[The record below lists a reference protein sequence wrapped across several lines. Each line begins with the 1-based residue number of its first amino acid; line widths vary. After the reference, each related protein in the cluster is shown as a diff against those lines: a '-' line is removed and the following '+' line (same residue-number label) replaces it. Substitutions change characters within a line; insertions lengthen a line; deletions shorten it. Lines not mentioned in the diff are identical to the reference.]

1 VGASAT
7 ILFGS
12 SDDVE
17 QRVERGLLTFFY
29 DKFRSDSLYDR
40 TTRTGTSSYSG
51 VIPALG
57 GVLRQEAFTLGV
69 SVRLPMTLTREWDR
83 TVVRDTAGT
92 VTTTTEAGTDKL
104 ELPVAVSLGGV
115 LHPSPD
121 VDVALDYR
129 IGNNGNVT
137 YTPSGGSSLQPW
149 LSSQELRAG
158 VEFRATTWLA
168 LRGGFRQVSAP
179 FAGAGAPLLDEPES
193 GQAYSAG
200 VGLGLADL
208 RFDLAYEYAS
218 LKYEDA
224 WQSNVNYNTR
234 QTNTIWFETA
244 YRF

>member
-1 VGASAT
+1 
-7 ILFGS
+7 
-12 SDDVE
+12 
-17 QRVERGLLTFFY
+17 
-29 DKFRSDSLYDR
+29 
-40 TTRTGTSSYSG
+40 
-51 VIPALG
+51 VIPVLG
-57 GVLRQEAFTLGV
+57 GVLRQEAFTVGV
-69 SVRLPMTLTREWDR
+69 SVRLPMTITREWDR

-92 VTTTTEAGTDKL
+92 VTTTIEAGSDKL
-104 ELPVAVSLGGV
+104 AFPVAVSLGGV

-137 YTPSGGSSLQPW
+137 YTPSGGSSMQPW

-168 LRGGFRQVSAP
+168 LRGGFRQVSAS
-179 FAGAGAPLLDEPES
+179 FAGAGAPLMDEPES
-193 GQAYSAG
+193 GEAYSAG
-200 VGLGLADL
+200 IGLGLADL
-208 RFDLAYEYAS
+208 QFDLAYEYAS